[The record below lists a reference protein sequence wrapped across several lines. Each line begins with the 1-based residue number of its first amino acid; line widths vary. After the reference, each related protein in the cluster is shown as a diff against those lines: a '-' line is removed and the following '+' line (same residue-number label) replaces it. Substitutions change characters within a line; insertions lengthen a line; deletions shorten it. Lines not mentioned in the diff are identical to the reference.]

1 MFLDLTAQGEAE
13 QAHRDRHSMF
23 VPEALWKRRGMPEI
37 ACGKSVRREVVK
49 DPARPSG
56 AILDRMHSA
65 AVHTRIP
72 KVLVPSCGQGLVIIR
87 NGNLQDLVSARAT
100 DSDFH
105 HASNTNSSPS
115 SNAAATIDV
124 PFSKLR
130 KRRMQVSKR
139 HFRTKPSHRGAAK
152 AKAGNQNDDD
162 FALDELAFDDSV
174 LGLPLSLRS

>member
-1 MFLDLTAQGEAE
+1 
-13 QAHRDRHSMF
+13 MF
-23 VPEALWKRRGMPEI
+23 VPEALWKRRGMPEV
-37 ACGKSVRREVVK
+37 ACGKSVGREVVK

-105 HASNTNSSPS
+105 RASNTNSSPS

-130 KRRMQVSKR
+130 KRRTQVSNVISVPSPVIAAQLKR
-139 HFRTKPSHRGAAK
+139 KRVIRMTTTCTRRDG
-152 AKAGNQNDDD
+152 
-162 FALDELAFDDSV
+162 V
-174 LGLPLSLRS
+174 RRLSARV